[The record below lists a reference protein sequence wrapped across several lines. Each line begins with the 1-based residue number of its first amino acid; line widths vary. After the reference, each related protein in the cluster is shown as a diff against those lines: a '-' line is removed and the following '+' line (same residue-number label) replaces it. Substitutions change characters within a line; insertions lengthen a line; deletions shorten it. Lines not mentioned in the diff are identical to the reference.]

1 MPVNESVHNFMTSLF
16 EDPIEERVVEY
27 IVRQIES
34 GRSLFEALEDPYVRN
49 RIPEERRV
57 SLLSDSAVLDSFEK
71 ELRACCAAPGSTEK
85 SE

>member
-1 MPVNESVHNFMTSLF
+1 MPVNESVRSFMNSLF
-16 EDPIEERVVEY
+16 EDPVEERVVEY

-49 RIPEERRV
+49 RIPEERRAA
-57 SLLSDSAVLDSFEK
+57 LLTDSAILDSFEK
-71 ELRACCAAPGSTEK
+71 ELRECCAAPSAEQK